1 MKSNNQI
8 ALTGIFLALST
19 LFALIQIPIV
29 SFLSLD
35 FSILIILISTN
46 FLKYRNVIIISI
58 FSPLFMMLIRG
69 NDIIGMVFLIV
80 ANLFISFIFRLVFSK
95 DEEIKVFKYSVYS
108 IGLVI
113 FISVVLTILNIILF
127 TPAYYGFDYV
137 AIYENINWFFY
148 VLLPFNIFK
157 FSLIFFFY
165 GFYYFI
171 FLKKSFLNKR

>member
-46 FLKYRNVIIISI
+46 FLKNRNVIIISI
-58 FSPLFMMLIRG
+58 FSPLFMMFFRG
-69 NDIIGMVFLIV
+69 DDIIGVIFLIV
-80 ANLFISFIFRLVFSK
+80 TNLFISFIFKLIFYEK
-95 DEEIKVFKYSVYS
+95 KEIKVFKYFAYS
-108 IGLVI
+108 IGLVV
-113 FISVVLTILNIILF
+113 FISMVLTFLNIILF
-127 TPAYYGFDYV
+127 TPAYYGFDYGAV
-137 AIYENINWFFY
+137 YENINWFFY

-157 FSLIFFFY
+157 FSLVFFFY

-171 FLKKSFLNKR
+171 FLRKSFLNNR